1 MFAHWCSQGVYT
13 VQFEQYW
20 VTSGFW
26 PRVRA
31 RALRAP
37 VFLSSFPKR
46 GAARPP
52 HPSIAASLLLIRSPN
67 IYKIYKVLTYEEYRA
82 VSGVFQ
88 NIDPPTPLYSANMS
102 FPRTKG
108 GYTTLAGKWGS
119 GRSIFWK
126 TPDIGLASY
135 SIISLRYNLS
145 NLGSPRQG
153 LFSFHW
159 TTEVVKYEVPCPPPP
174 PPSQPNWYLRQ
185 YFEVNRCDHM
195 P

>member
-1 MFAHWCSQGVYT
+1 MRKYLT
-13 VQFEQYW
+13 
-20 VTSGFW
+20 TSGFW

-46 GAARPP
+46 GAAPPPRPSQLRCFLFDLQIYVKSTKYL
-52 HPSIAASLLLIRSPN
+52 HMKSTELCLASS
-67 IYKIYKVLTYEEYRA
+67 KILTPQPLSTQRVCPPPVPKAGEYTHAR
-82 VSGVFQ
+82 
-88 NIDPPTPLYSANMS
+88 
-102 FPRTKG
+102 
-108 GYTTLAGKWGS
+108 KWGS

-126 TPDIGLASY
+126 TLDIGLASY

-145 NLGSPRQG
+145 NLDRPRQW

-174 PPSQPNWYLRQ
+174 HRSFAHTSGNILRSTSATI
-185 YFEVNRCDHM
+185 YPKFFLFF
-195 P
+195 PFFI